1 MVGSDGFGNPFED
14 VTSDVSLSLTS
25 VIGKS
30 MLSSIVVVSLIKC
43 DSNSFQ
49 RSRFKRFTST
59 FFATVAYPTRIL
71 STFRTLSKRGTTN
84 SSSSSSLPSPP
95 KSNPG
100 PSSLSSSHS
109 VFDGKLNST
118 IFFGSTTLVL
128 SSLPGL
134 I

>member
-14 VTSDVSLSLTS
+14 VKSDVSLSLTS